1 VPPVPL
7 VRAVR
12 SGLEESVHWGSVA
25 AADGQGRLVA
35 GVGDPERRVFARS
48 SMKPLQAAVSL
59 TLAGED
65 LPDEDVAVMC
75 ASHNGEPVHVE
86 AVGRILGRAGLDW
99 GALRC
104 PPDRPLALD
113 HQVVAPERRYHNCSG
128 KHAGM
133 LLASSRRGYDLPTY
147 PEPAHPLQQEVLR
160 VVRAVGGE
168 PRAVG
173 VDGCGV
179 PVHALSLREM
189 ATLYARLA
197 SGRGLG
203 ELAAA
208 GARVVAAMGAAPYL
222 VAGKDRVC
230 TAVMEVASG
239 VIVKV
244 GAEGLVCA
252 GVAASGVG
260 VAIKA
265 EDGSARVQAP
275 AVVHALAE
283 LGALDGVDPATLE
296 PHARPPL
303 LGGGEPVGHLEPVF
317 RLQRA

>member
-25 AADGQGRLVA
+25 AADDQGRLVA
-35 GVGDPERRVFARS
+35 WVGDPERRVFARS

-59 TLAGED
+59 SLAGQD
-65 LPDEDVAVMC
+65 LPNEEVAVMC
-75 ASHNGEPVHVE
+75 ASHNGEEVHVE

-104 PPDRPLALD
+104 PPDQPLAPD
-113 HQVVAPERRYHNCSG
+113 HQVIVPERRYHNCSG

-133 LLASSRRGYDLPTY
+133 LLASSRQGYDLPTY
-147 PEPAHPLQQEVLR
+147 PDPAHPLQQEVLR
-160 VVRAVGGE
+160 GVRAVGGE

-208 GARVVAAMGAAPYL
+208 GTRAVAAMGAAPYL

-252 GVAASGVG
+252 GVAASGLG

-283 LGALDGVDPATLE
+283 LGFLDEVDPATLD

-317 RLQRA
+317 RLRRA

>member
-1 VPPVPL
+1 VPAVPL

-12 SGLEESVHWGSVA
+12 SGFEESVHWGSVA
-25 AADGQGRLVA
+25 VVDAGGRLVA
-35 GVGDPERRVFARS
+35 RAGDPERVVFARS

-59 TLAGED
+59 RLARED
-65 LPDEDVAVMC
+65 LTDAEVAVLC

-104 PPDRPLALD
+104 PPDRPLDPD
-113 HQVVAPERRYHNCSG
+113 HRVEPPERRYHNCSG

-133 LLASSRRGYDLPTY
+133 LLASARRGYDLATY
-147 PEPAHPLQQEVLR
+147 LDTEHPLQQEVLR
-160 VVRAVGGE
+160 AVKNVGGE
-168 PRAVG
+168 PRSVG

-203 ELAAA
+203 DLDRAC
-208 GARVVAAMGAAPYL
+208 ARAVAAMGAAPYM
-222 VAGKDRVC
+222 VAGRDRVC
-230 TAVMEVASG
+230 TAVMEAASG

-252 GVAASGVG
+252 GVAASGLG
-260 VAIKA
+260 VAVKA
-265 EDGSARVQAP
+265 EDGSARAQAP
-275 AVVHALAE
+275 AVVHVLEAV
-283 LGALDGVDPATLE
+283 GALDGADLRRLE
-296 PHARPPL
+296 RHARPPL
-303 LGGGEPVGHLEPVF
+303 VGGGEPVGHLEPVF
-317 RLQRA
+317 RLQRV